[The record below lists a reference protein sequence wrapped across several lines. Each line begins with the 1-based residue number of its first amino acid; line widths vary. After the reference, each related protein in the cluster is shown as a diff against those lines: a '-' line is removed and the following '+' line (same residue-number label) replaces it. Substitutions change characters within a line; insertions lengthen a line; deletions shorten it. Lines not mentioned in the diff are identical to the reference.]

1 MPKRKRPVLVATRVT
16 SRERAAIDAA
26 AELAD
31 VPVSTLLRIIILP
44 AVAQR
49 LSESA
54 AELTR
59 SEAA

>member
-1 MPKRKRPVLVATRVT
+1 MATRRHPALVATRVT
-16 SRERAAIDAA
+16 TQERVAIDAA
-26 AELAD
+26 AELAG
-31 VPVSTLLRIIILP
+31 VSVTRLLRTIILP